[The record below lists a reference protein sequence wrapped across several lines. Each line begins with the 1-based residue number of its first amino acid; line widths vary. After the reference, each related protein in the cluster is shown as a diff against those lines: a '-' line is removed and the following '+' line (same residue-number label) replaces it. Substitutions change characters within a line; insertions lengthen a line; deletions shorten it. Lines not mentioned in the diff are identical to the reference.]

1 MIVVWV
7 GIMAVVTLVGSL
19 GFYWSQ
25 PDWTFFESLYM
36 AVNVLATVG
45 FSGEHPMDPVGKI
58 WTIVLSFVSVGVVF
72 GTVGVMADALM
83 QRAMTGTRRA
93 RRMQKRVDRL
103 SGHYIVCGYGRVGS
117 MVVRELLEAGHEVVV
132 VDVDQ
137 ASTTRAA
144 EAGIP
149 IVPGSA
155 TADETLV
162 SAGVERASG
171 LVTCVDSDPD
181 NVFVVLTARS
191 LNPGLFIVGRASST
205 EGIAKLQQAGADRAV
220 SPYVMGGRR
229 MAQLAVRPAVVDF
242 IDAAMSN
249 TELDFSIEEVQVVP
263 SSRLVGTT
271 VGALR
276 ARGIFTLAIIEESRR
291 YDHRPS
297 DDRRIDAGDHL
308 IVSGTSETLRAI
320 DQA

>member
-1 MIVVWV
+1 
-7 GIMAVVTLVGSL
+7 
-19 GFYWSQ
+19 
-25 PDWTFFESLYM
+25 
-36 AVNVLATVG
+36 
-45 FSGEHPMDPVGKI
+45 
-58 WTIVLSFVSVGVVF
+58 
-72 GTVGVMADALM
+72 
-83 QRAMTGTRRA
+83 
-93 RRMQKRVDRL
+93 
-103 SGHYIVCGYGRVGS
+103 
-117 MVVRELLEAGHEVVV
+117 
-132 VDVDQ
+132 
-137 ASTTRAA
+137 
-144 EAGIP
+144 
-149 IVPGSA
+149 
-155 TADETLV
+155 
-162 SAGVERASG
+162 
-171 LVTCVDSDPD
+171 
-181 NVFVVLTARS
+181 
-191 LNPGLFIVGRASST
+191 
-205 EGIAKLQQAGADRAV
+205 
-220 SPYVMGGRR
+220 